1 MKVGTKLSI
10 GFFLT
15 ILISLILGSTALIQ
29 LHKMAGITEEIYTH
43 PLTVGNKLRDIK
55 FDVMTIKDLLK
66 NIENTQDSSRLRVEA
81 DKFRILTKKIDTN
94 FTVVSRRFLGDSSAV
109 NYSRKKFN
117 EWETTSN
124 NLIRLKLQNAK
135 QDLVNPI
142 IIKNTQQIEYV
153 LNELNGLIRF
163 ANNKAAALLVNAEKE
178 KEKMFFLTGVLT
190 ALLITIGIASSV
202 RITKSIVLPLRKS
215 VGWLTSLA
223 EGDLHQQILISGSD
237 EINTL
242 NVSLKQLQED
252 LLDRTQ
258 VLHKI
263 AAGDFSS
270 EIVPR
275 SERDD
280 LGKAFHALTS
290 SLKTTS
296 DALIESELKYSILID
311 SIPVGVSVTTF
322 DNKVLEVNNAL
333 VKMMGFISKKEF
345 KEKKAIDFYLDP
357 KDRNRF
363 LQELKKGSITG
374 FEHQVVRKDGSHFWG
389 SMTSLTQQSDK
400 YGKIIIN
407 TFVDISQRKEIERA
421 LESAKDFLENLID
434 TANVIIITMDAKDR
448 ITTFNRYAE
457 KVTGYKK
464 SEILGKSWAECSI
477 SNSENLLFTH
487 YSQISTAETQGP
499 KQFEGRIKT
508 KYLGTRIIRWNNSI
522 IKDKNGELHG
532 ILAIGLDITNQKKI
546 EQSFHRESSLVT
558 LLQKIAITAN
568 ESEDIEKAMKI
579 CLDEVCTR
587 MDWPVGHVYLP
598 DKKDQSLL
606 VSTDIWHIEDR
617 NKFTS
622 FIEATIQ
629 STFRYGEGLPGRI
642 LASGKP
648 EWITDVN
655 NNPNYIRGRLVAD
668 LGVKTA
674 FAVPVLLEK
683 EVVAIMEFYSKTEL
697 DPDEK
702 LLEAMENIGKQLGIV
717 VERTR
722 NREELLKKHFYL
734 VKSQEMG
741 LIGTWEL
748 NLDDNSIMWTD
759 EVYQIFG
766 LPTNTRININILLD
780 SIHPDDKEFL
790 SKKWE
795 EAQETKLFNVE
806 HRIMAHGMIKWVKEK
821 AEFYEGGEYGS
832 VKVIGVIQDIT
843 DRKKSEE
850 ELTKAKIEAELANKA
865 KSIFL
870 ANMSHELRTPLNAIL
885 GFSQVLL
892 LEKDHLESQ
901 QRKKIEYIKE
911 SGEHLLEMVSDIL
924 DLSKIEAGK
933 LTIERDYFNL
943 KEILGAFPSTMEALI
958 TQKKLNISVTVD
970 PKIQMIYADKIRIR
984 QVLYNLLS
992 NAVKFT
998 PEGKQIGIKAWKT
1011 GSSIEITVWD
1021 QGIGIAADELDIIFN
1036 PFEQAGENS
1045 KREAG
1050 TGLGLAITKKL
1061 IEAHGGT
1068 ISVSS
1073 TPGEGSNF
1081 RISLP
1086 LIEGEPN
1093 S

>member
-1 MKVGTKLSI
+1 MKVGTKLGI

-15 ILISLILGSTALIQ
+15 ISISIILGGVALIQ
-29 LHKMAGITEEIYTH
+29 LHIMAGITEEIYTH

-55 FDVMTIKDLLK
+55 FDVMTIKGLLK
-66 NIENTQDSSRLRVEA
+66 NIGDTHDSSLLRVEA
-81 DKFRILTKKIDTN
+81 DNFRKLTEKIDTD
-94 FTVVSRRFLGDSSAV
+94 FTVVTKRFLGDPSAV
-109 NYSRKKFN
+109 NYSRKKFD
-117 EWETTSN
+117 EWKTTSN
-124 NLIRLKLQNAK
+124 NLIRLKLQNAEQNLIK
-135 QDLVNPI
+135 PVI
-142 IIKNTQQIEYV
+142 INNTQQIEYV

-178 KEKMFFLTGVLT
+178 KEKMIFLTGVLT
-190 ALLITIGIASSV
+190 ALLITMGIASSV
-202 RITKSIVLPLRKS
+202 RITKSIVIPLKKS
-215 VGWLTSLA
+215 VTWLTSLA
-223 EGDLHQQILISGSD
+223 EGDLHQTILISGSD
-237 EINTL
+237 EISTL
-242 NVSLKQLQED
+242 NVSLRQLQED
-252 LLDRTQ
+252 LLGRT
-258 VLHKI
+258 LLLRKI

-280 LGKAFHALTS
+280 LGGAFHALTS

-296 DALIESELKYSILID
+296 DALMESELKYSILID

-357 KDRNRF
+357 KDRTIF
-363 LQELKKGSITG
+363 LREVKKGSITG

-389 SMTSLTQQSDK
+389 SMTSLTQQSEK

-407 TFVDISQRKEIERA
+407 TFMDISHRKE
-421 LESAKDFLENLID
+421 
-434 TANVIIITMDAKDR
+434 
-448 ITTFNRYAE
+448 
-457 KVTGYKK
+457 
-464 SEILGKSWAECSI
+464 
-477 SNSENLLFTH
+477 
-487 YSQISTAETQGP
+487 
-499 KQFEGRIKT
+499 
-508 KYLGTRIIRWNNSI
+508 
-522 IKDKNGELHG
+522 
-532 ILAIGLDITNQKKI
+532 I

-568 ESEDIEKAMKI
+568 ESENIENAMKI

-598 DKKDQSLL
+598 DKKDHNLL
-606 VSTDIWHIEDR
+606 VSADIWHINDK

-622 FIEATIQ
+622 FIEATTQ
-629 STFRYGEGLPGRI
+629 SSFMYGEGLPGRI

-655 NNPNYIRGRLVAD
+655 NNPNYIRGNLVAD

-683 EVVAIMEFYSKTEL
+683 EVVAVMEFYSKTEL

-702 LLEAMENIGKQLGIV
+702 LLEAMENIGKQLGMV

-748 NLDDNSIMWTD
+748 DLDDTSIMWTD
-759 EVYQIFG
+759 EVYQIFEI
-766 LPTNTRININILLD
+766 PHNTRININTLLK
-780 SIHPDDKEFL
+780 SIHPDDKEYL

-795 EAQETKLFNVE
+795 EAQETKFFNVE
-806 HRIMAHGMIKWVKEK
+806 HRIIAHGSIKWVKEK
-821 AEFYEGGEYGS
+821 AEFYGEGES
-832 VKVIGVIQDIT
+832 DSIRVIGVIQDIT
-843 DRKKSEE
+843 DRKKGEE

-892 LEKDHLESQ
+892 LEKDHLEKP
-901 QRKKIEYIKE
+901 QREKIDYIKE

-924 DLSKIEAGK
+924 DLAKVEAGK

-943 KEILGAFPSTMEALI
+943 KEILGVLPSTMEAMI

-970 PKIQMIYADKIRIR
+970 PEIKMIYADKIRIR

-1011 GSSIEITVWD
+1011 DSSVEVAVWD
-1021 QGIGIAADELDIIFN
+1021 QGIGIAADKLDIIFN
-1036 PFEQAGENS
+1036 PFEQAVRNG

-1073 TPGEGSNF
+1073 TPGEGSDF

-1086 LIEGEPN
+1086 LTKGESN

>member
-1 MKVGTKLSI
+1 MKVGTKLGF

-15 ILISLILGSTALIQ
+15 ILISLILGSAALIQ

-55 FDVMTIKDLLK
+55 FDVMTIKGLLK
-66 NIENTQDSSRLRVEA
+66 NIENTHDSSILRVEA
-81 DKFRILTKKIDTN
+81 DNFRILTEKINTN
-94 FTVVSRRFLGDSSAV
+94 FSVVSRRFLGDSSAV

-215 VGWLTSLA
+215 VRWLTSLA

-237 EINTL
+237 EISTL
-242 NVSLKQLQED
+242 DASLKQLQKD
-252 LLDRTQ
+252 LLGRTQ
-258 VLHKI
+258 LLHKI
-263 AAGDFSS
+263 AEGDFSS

-280 LGKAFHALTS
+280 LGRAFHALTS

-296 DALIESELKYSILID
+296 DALMESELKYSILID
-311 SIPVGVSVTTF
+311 LIPVGVSVTTF
-322 DNKVLEVNNAL
+322 DSKILEVNNAL
-333 VKMMGFISKKEF
+333 VNMMGYISKKEF

-357 KDRNRF
+357 EDRNIF
-363 LQELKKGSITG
+363 LREVEKGSITG

-407 TFVDISQRKEIERA
+407 TFIDISQR
-421 LESAKDFLENLID
+421 
-434 TANVIIITMDAKDR
+434 
-448 ITTFNRYAE
+448 
-457 KVTGYKK
+457 
-464 SEILGKSWAECSI
+464 
-477 SNSENLLFTH
+477 
-487 YSQISTAETQGP
+487 
-499 KQFEGRIKT
+499 
-508 KYLGTRIIRWNNSI
+508 
-522 IKDKNGELHG
+522 
-532 ILAIGLDITNQKKI
+532 KKI
-546 EQSFHRESSLVT
+546 EQSFHRESSLVA

-598 DKKDQSLL
+598 DKKDHNLL
-606 VSTDIWHIEDR
+606 VSADIWYIDDR

-622 FIEATIQ
+622 FIKATTQ
-629 STFRYGEGLPGRI
+629 STFTYGEGLPGRI

-655 NNPNYIRGRLVAD
+655 NNPNYIRGKLVAD

-702 LLEAMENIGKQLGIV
+702 LLEAMENIGKQLGMV

-748 NLDDNSIMWTD
+748 NLDNNSIMWTD
-759 EVYQIFG
+759 EVYQIFEI
-766 LPTNTRININILLD
+766 PHNTRININILLD

-832 VKVIGVIQDIT
+832 VKIIGVIQDIT

-901 QRKKIEYIKE
+901 QREKIEYIKE

-970 PKIQMIYADKIRIR
+970 PEIQMIYADKIRIR

-1011 GSSIEITVWD
+1011 GSSVEIAVWD